1 MQTALLLTVESII
14 LPPVP
19 SVSLLFPHP
28 PSVEQIE
35 LDHNW
40 ITQRNDD
47 DMPLAV
53 ERFYGTS
60 ISHTGLPEVHTHTTI
75 CRIHFLV

>member
-53 ERFYGTS
+53 V
-60 ISHTGLPEVHTHTTI
+60 SHTGLPQVHTHN
-75 CRIHFLV
+75 RLQG